1 MTSRGSGREQS
12 PGRGSGKRQAILA
25 GALSVFAR
33 DGYAGASID
42 AISARAGV
50 STRTIYN
57 HFTDKA
63 DLFQQ
68 VLEHSSTNAAE
79 AQIAIIDRYLR
90 KVTDLEADLVDF
102 GRAWVTPMP
111 THADHF
117 TLVQRLGAESG
128 PAVESATSAWRRAG
142 PVRVRGELA
151 GRLGEL
157 TDQGILT
164 VDDPDRAALHLMLLV
179 SAGLPTQPGA
189 APTQQEITEAVT
201 AGVRTFLY
209 GYRKQQP

>member
-1 MTSRGSGREQS
+1 MTSRDSGREQ
-12 PGRGSGKRQAILA
+12 PRGGGSGKREAILA

-42 AISARAGV
+42 AISAEAGV

-63 DLFQQ
+63 GLFQQ
-68 VLEHSSTNAAE
+68 VLEHSSTSAAE
-79 AQIAIIDRYLR
+79 AQIRIIDRHLR

-117 TLVQRLGAESG
+117 RLVQRLGAESG
-128 PAVESATSAWRRAG
+128 SAVETATSTWRQAG
-142 PVRVRGELA
+142 PVRVRAELSA
-151 GRLGEL
+151 RLGEL
-157 TDQGILT
+157 ASQRVLI

-189 APTQQEITEAVT
+189 APTPHEITEAVT
-201 AGVRTFLY
+201 AGVRAFLHGY
-209 GYRKQQP
+209 GT